1 MALFKKTLVYMFL
14 WATFGKIGLL
24 FIPTSV
30 LKSNHEKTRFTKFK
44 SVVFNA
50 KSLINFGRLKCPK
63 LVRIMKTLFVFV
75 DRRRRFKI
83 LLAN

>member
-50 KSLINFGRLKCPK
+50 KSLINFGRLKLQDSHSLNEGHFK
-63 LVRIMKTLFVFV
+63 ALHLNVRSS
-75 DRRRRFKI
+75 
-83 LLAN
+83 